1 MSERMKGKSI
11 MKRRVYIIAI
21 LSVIAVTAS
30 AQTFGTSHKPMQR
43 EAEAVTVQS
52 QQIMQTNTYNGTVYE
67 PFSTTA
73 PSEYH
78 PVAGDQES
86 GGRPHG
92 HIRRGF
98 DVGGETGRSEEFPIG
113 DAVLPLMLC
122 ALAFSFVIARRRKRA
137 E

>member
-1 MSERMKGKSI
+1 MKKI
-11 MKRRVYIIAI
+11 VMIIVI
-21 LSVIAVTAS
+21 LSAVVLAGTAQNYTTAHLNDPAIQS
-30 AQTFGTSHKPMQR
+30 HQILQTGAAYQ
-43 EAEAVTVQS
+43 
-52 QQIMQTNTYNGTVYE
+52 GTVYE

>member
-1 MSERMKGKSI
+1 MKKI
-11 MKRRVYIIAI
+11 VMIIVI
-21 LSVIAVTAS
+21 LSAVVLAGTAQNYTAAHLNDPAIQS
-30 AQTFGTSHKPMQR
+30 HQILQTGAAYQ
-43 EAEAVTVQS
+43 
-52 QQIMQTNTYNGTVYE
+52 GTVYE

-98 DVGGETGRSEEFPIG
+98 DTGAETGRDEEYPIG
-113 DAVLPLMLC
+113 EPWIMAIMAV
-122 ALAFSFVIARRRKRA
+122 AFGFVIARRRKRA

>member
-67 PFSTTA
+67 PFSTAT
-73 PSEYH
+73 PSEYSE
-78 PVAGDQES
+78 VGSATTTDDMS
-86 GGRPHG
+86 GK

-98 DVGGETGRSEEFPIG
+98 DVGGESGRSEEFPIG
-113 DAVLPLMLC
+113 EPWVMAVM

>member
-67 PFSTTA
+67 PFSTAT

-98 DVGGETGRSEEFPIG
+98 DVGGESGRSEEFPIG
-113 DAVLPLMLC
+113 EPWVMAVM
-122 ALAFSFVIARRRKRA
+122 AVVFGGVIALRRRRA